1 MGQKLETN
9 VLDSDA
15 HPGEDQYWART
26 RGLWTHPYGCRHPS
40 SLPHELFA
48 ISNYAKFRKYL
59 KLTKSRECG
68 DLHALKSQFSNCE
81 ALFRER
87 SAKFLNC
94 TLSCCWEHSSLP
106 GSIVVLFVRPTKV

>member
-9 VLDSDA
+9 ILDSDV
-15 HPGEDQYWART
+15 HPGEDPHWART

-59 KLTKSRECG
+59 KLTKSIEGIFHVSRNVA
-68 DLHALKSQFSNCE
+68 HFKANHFLKKRLPSPS
-81 ALFRER
+81 LF
-87 SAKFLNC
+87 
-94 TLSCCWEHSSLP
+94 
-106 GSIVVLFVRPTKV
+106 